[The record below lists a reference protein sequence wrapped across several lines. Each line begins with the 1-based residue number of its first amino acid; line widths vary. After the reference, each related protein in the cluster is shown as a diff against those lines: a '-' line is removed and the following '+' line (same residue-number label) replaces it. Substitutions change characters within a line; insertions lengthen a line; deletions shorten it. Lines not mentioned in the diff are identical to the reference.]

1 MIARFAA
8 KWCKNAPLSR
18 GPRRFSALPMMFL
31 RRAAF
36 ILALFATGLT
46 CAAPIDARRAKPLGK
61 GLVRVRLVTSQGP
74 IVLALEARRA
84 PATTANFLA
93 YVDDHRFDGTSF
105 YRAARRKADPRF
117 GFIQGGIQTDA
128 RRILPP
134 FPLEP
139 TSKTGVLHLDGAIS
153 MARRADPDSA
163 GGNFIITLGPIP
175 SLDATATSPGYAAFG
190 YVISGRATMER
201 ILAAPTGGGTDSMRG
216 QMIIHPIRLIR
227 AERLDGV
234 PKPTGQVKPWLIKVP
249 R

>member
-1 MIARFAA
+1 MPARRLS
-8 KWCKNAPLSR
+8 PLP
-18 GPRRFSALPMMFL
+18 GDGQRFSEGGVMLNHRLPKLIALI
-31 RRAAF
+31 AGAV
-36 ILALFATGLT
+36 LA
-46 CAAPIDARRAKPLGK
+46 AAPADARRSKAGGR
-61 GLVRVRLVTSQGP
+61 GLIRVRLVTSEGP
-74 IVLALEARRA
+74 IVIALEARRA

-93 YVDDHRFDGTSF
+93 YVDDGRFNGTSF

-175 SLDATATSPGYAAFG
+175 SLDANGSSLGYAAFG
-190 YVISGRATMER
+190 YVVSGRATTQR
-201 ILAAPTGGGTDSMRG
+201 ILAATTGGGTDAMRG
-216 QMIIHPIRLIR
+216 QMILRPIRLIR
-227 AERLDGV
+227 AERIDGV
-234 PKPTGQVKPWLIKVP
+234 AKPTGQVKPWLIKVP

>member
-1 MIARFAA
+1 MILFHRTAR
-8 KWCKNAPLSR
+8 
-18 GPRRFSALPMMFL
+18 
-31 RRAAF
+31 
-36 ILALFATGLT
+36 IV
-46 CAAPIDARRAKPLGK
+46 APIGSLIFAGLLTFLIGASPADARRGK
-61 GLVRVRLVTSQGP
+61 AGGSGLVRVRLVTSQGP
-74 IVLALEARRA
+74 IILALEARRA

-93 YVDDHRFDGTSF
+93 YVDDGRFDGTSF

-175 SLDATATSPGYAAFG
+175 SLDAKGSSLGYAAFG
-190 YVISGRATMER
+190 HVISGRDTMAR

-216 QMIIHPIRLIR
+216 QMILRPVRLIR
-227 AERLDGV
+227 AQRLDGV
-234 PKPTGQVKPWLIKVP
+234 AKPTGQVKPWLIKVP